1 MRILIDECLDWR
13 LCRALSEHYCASV
26 NQMHW
31 AGLTNG
37 MLLQKAQ
44 SEFDVFLTG
53 DTNLTFQQ
61 NLTRFNIAVIVLKAR
76 STRLVDT
83 VKLMPQ
89 VLAMLPGIQPGQVIR
104 IRPNL
109 PA

>member
-13 LCRALSEHYCASV
+13 LCRALEGHNCVSV
-26 NQMHW
+26 QRMGW

-37 MLLQKAQ
+37 ILLQKAE
-44 SEFDVFLTG
+44 SVFDVFLTG

-61 NLTRFNIAVIVLKAR
+61 NLTTFNITIIVLEAQ

-83 VKLMPQ
+83 AKSMPQ
-89 VLAMLPGIQPGQVIR
+89 VMKILSTVRRGELLRVSA
-104 IRPNL
+104 
-109 PA
+109 

>member
-13 LCRALSEHYCASV
+13 LCRALPGHDCVSV
-26 NQMHW
+26 QRMGW

-37 MLLQKAQ
+37 LLLQKAQ
-44 SEFDVFLTG
+44 GEFDVFLTS

-61 NLTRFNIAVIVLKAR
+61 NLTTFNITVIVLEAQ

-83 VKLMPQ
+83 VKLMPN
-89 VLAMLPGIQPGQVIR
+89 VLKALLKVGRGEVLRVSSMH
-104 IRPNL
+104 
-109 PA
+109 

>member
-13 LCRALSEHYCASV
+13 LCRALEGHHCVSV
-26 NQMHW
+26 QRMGW

-37 MLLQKAQ
+37 ILLQKAE
-44 SEFDVFLTG
+44 SAFDVFLTG

-61 NLTRFNIAVIVLKAR
+61 NLTTFNITILVLEAQ

-83 VKLMPQ
+83 SSLMPNVLK
-89 VLAMLPGIQPGQVIR
+89 VLATVRRGEVVR
-104 IRPNL
+104 IGSTD
-109 PA
+109 

>member
-13 LCRALSEHYCASV
+13 LCRALRGHDCVSV
-26 NQMHW
+26 QRRGW

-37 MLLQKAQ
+37 LLLQKAEG
-44 SEFDVFLTG
+44 EFDVFLTG

-61 NLTRFNIAVIVLKAR
+61 NLTTFDITVIVLETQ

-83 VKLMPQ
+83 AKLMPN
-89 VLAMLPGIQPGQVIR
+89 VLKILSTVRRGEVLRVSGADD
-104 IRPNL
+104 
-109 PA
+109 